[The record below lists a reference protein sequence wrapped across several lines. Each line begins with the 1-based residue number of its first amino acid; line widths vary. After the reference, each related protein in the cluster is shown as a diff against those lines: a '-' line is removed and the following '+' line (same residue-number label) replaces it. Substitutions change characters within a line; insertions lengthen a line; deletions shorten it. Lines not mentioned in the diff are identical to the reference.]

1 VVSGT
6 GPEAGGVQ
14 REIDMNDTTLETV
27 RTSDAVART
36 AEIVVGIDG
45 SPAAAG
51 ALRWAAE
58 QSRMTGLPLRVLHAY
73 QITAV
78 EAAAVS
84 AGAGA
89 VWEAVGAD
97 ALARATSW
105 VKHTLG
111 EEATSV
117 RWSLDVV
124 EGAPGPV
131 LVAESRHA
139 RLLVLGTQAHTGI
152 QRAVHASVSHYCLTH
167 ADPPVV
173 AFPTQ
178 RAVPAPARHLGAA
191 VIAAPLL

>member
-1 VVSGT
+1 
-6 GPEAGGVQ
+6 
-14 REIDMNDTTLETV
+14 MNDTTHETV
-27 RTSDAVART
+27 RTSAAVAPT

-58 QSRMTGLPLRVLHAY
+58 QSRMTGLQLRVLHAY
-73 QITAV
+73 QISAV

-89 VWEAVGAD
+89 VWEAQEAD
-97 ALARATSW
+97 ARARATRW
-105 VKHTLG
+105 VRHALG
-111 EEATSV
+111 EDATSV

-124 EGAPGPV
+124 KGTPGPV
-131 LVAESRHA
+131 LVAESRQA

-152 QRAVHASVSHYCLTH
+152 QRAVHGSVSHYCLTH

-178 RAVPAPARHLGAA
+178 RAVPAPAPHLGAE
-191 VIAAPLL
+191 VFAAPLL